1 MSPEQARGKAVDR
14 RSDVWA
20 FGAVLWEMLTGRPL
34 FGGETFSDIVAAV
47 LTREPDWGRLPADTP
62 EAIRRL
68 LRRALERNPRR
79 RLRDIGEARVV
90 LEEPGAEA
98 TDAGAAPEG
107 NARRRALIAAA
118 AVAGGLALI
127 AVGWLLRPAPQS
139 GTPVVRKVDLSITD
153 LNALRTRGLMPAISP
168 DGSRVAYVAA
178 NRLWVR
184 ELDRFEALEL
194 PDTDGVRYPF
204 WSPDSRHLA
213 YTRQGRA
220 WRVPVEGGQPTELG
234 VVPDDLVGSGDGVWT
249 QDGRIVLAGSD
260 TVGLWEIPAE
270 GGEGREILAIDRE
283 QEVDLHELGLLP
295 EDRGFVFTVHRP
307 SGATSVGLLAGGSR
321 RELIAPT
328 DEDLRYPVYSP
339 TGHLVYARTT
349 TSPGIWAVPF
359 SLERLETTGAPFL
372 VVPDGLA
379 PSVARDG
386 TLCFVRPRQS
396 PLELVR
402 VTRSG
407 TAEVVAVLPEAGA
420 SSVGLRLSPDGTR
433 VAIAQGPPFGQL
445 WIYDLGRGSLS
456 RVATHVVAFP
466 VWTPKGDR
474 VVYPSS
480 RGARSWN
487 LWARRA
493 DAAGEGERLATSA
506 ETQWPFDISPDGRWL
521 VFTQGADSRLLKM
534 PLESLGGAIPVFP
547 GQAAGSIARRAD
559 WGYEASF
566 SPEGHWLAY
575 VSDESGR
582 AEVYVRPF
590 PGGESRWQVSTSG
603 GATPVWCRNGEI
615 FYLADGRLHA
625 ATVTMRGDSLAF
637 SRPRP
642 LFAIGAETGLQ
653 RAYDVTSDG
662 QTFLMLRSRARARI
676 SLVFNWPQELARLAA
691 ENAPEQ

>member
-1 MSPEQARGKAVDR
+1 
-14 RSDVWA
+14 
-20 FGAVLWEMLTGRPL
+20 
-34 FGGETFSDIVAAV
+34 
-47 LTREPDWGRLPADTP
+47 
-62 EAIRRL
+62 
-68 LRRALERNPRR
+68 
-79 RLRDIGEARVV
+79 VV
-90 LEEPGAEA
+90 V
-98 TDAGAAPEG
+98 
-107 NARRRALIAAA
+107 
-118 AVAGGLALI
+118 AVAGGLALF
-127 AVGWLLRPAPQS
+127 AAGWLLRPAPS
-139 GTPVVRKVDLSITD
+139 GDDVAVRKLDLSVTD
-153 LNALRTRGLMPAISP
+153 LDALRNRGLMPAISP
-168 DGSRVAYVAA
+168 DGSRVFYVAA

-184 ELDRFEALEL
+184 DLDRFEDREL
-194 PDTDGVRYPF
+194 PDTDGARYPF

-234 VVPDDLVGSGDGVWT
+234 IVPEDLVGSGDGVWT

-260 TVGLWEIPAE
+260 TVGLWAIPTE

-307 SGATSVGLLAGGSR
+307 SGATSVELLAGGLR

-328 DEDLRYPVYSP
+328 DEDLRHPVYSP

-407 TAEVVAVLPEAGA
+407 SAEVIAVLPDERAA
-420 SSVGLRLSPDGTR
+420 SVGLRLSPDGTR
-433 VAIAQGPPFGQL
+433 VAISQGPPIGQL
-445 WIYDLGRGSLS
+445 WVYDLGRGSLS
-456 RVATHVVAFP
+456 RLATQAVAFP
-466 VWTPKGDR
+466 VWTPNGDR

-493 DAAGEGERLATSA
+493 DAAGEGDRLATSA
-506 ETQWPFDISPDGRWL
+506 ETQWPFAISPDGRWL
-521 VFTQGADSRLLKM
+521 VFTQGANSRLLKM
-534 PLESLGGAIPVFP
+534 PLEGPGEATPVFP
-547 GQAAGSIARRAD
+547 DQPRGSIARRAD
-559 WGYEASF
+559 WGREASF
-566 SPEGHWLAY
+566 SPEGRWLAY
-575 VSDESGR
+575 VSDGSGR

-590 PGGESRWQVSTSG
+590 PGGQSRWQVSTNG
-603 GATPVWCRNGEI
+603 GAAPVWCRNGEI

-625 ATVTMRGDSLAF
+625 ATVTIRGDSLAF
-637 SRPRP
+637 SRPKP
-642 LFAIGAETGLQ
+642 LFAIGAGTGLQ
-653 RAYDVTSDG
+653 PAYDVTSDG
-662 QTFLMLRSRARARI
+662 QTFLMLRSRAQARI
-676 SLVFNWPQELARLAA
+676 SLVFNWPRELARLAA
-691 ENAPEQ
+691 ENAPERQ